1 MQYLKEPAADPF
13 SGYRIPADVQET
25 VGDIVSEIR
34 SRGDE
39 AVREFTERF
48 DEVTREQNRLS
59 EDEISTAIDAVSD
72 EEKRIIDNSIE
83 NIRQFAAAQLD
94 HVEEFEVERD
104 DGVTLGQKLVPVEKA
119 GAYVPGGQYPLLS
132 SSLMAIVPAAV
143 AGVEKIVAA
152 SPPQEDGLPHPATV
166 YGAQKAGADEIY
178 AVGGS
183 QAVAAMA
190 TGTDEIERV
199 DKIVGPG
206 NVFVT
211 EAKRQVFGEVGIDL
225 LAGPSEILVLADESA
240 DPELVAA
247 DLLAQA
253 EHDANARPLLVTTSE
268 RTGESVIEEVQT
280 QLESLSTAAVARES
294 WDQMGA
300 VIVAEDL
307 DEAVAVSDDLA
318 PEHLEIQT
326 ENPRDVLDQLS
337 NYGTLFLGEHSAN
350 AFADKLVGTNHILPT
365 QQSARYTAGLS
376 VHKFIKHQTYQEV
389 SEEGAR
395 TLEPWATR
403 QSEIEQ
409 LEGHAKSSF
418 IRPTKNDLEAYD
430 ETDHRLPDE

>member
-13 SGYRIPADVQET
+13 SGYRIPDDVRDT
-25 VGDIVSEIR
+25 VADIVSEVR

-39 AVREFTERF
+39 AVLEFTERF
-48 DEVTREQNRLS
+48 DDVSREHNALS
-59 EDEISTAIDAVSD
+59 DDEIATAIDAVSD

-83 NIRQFAAAQLD
+83 NIREFAAAQLD
-94 HVEEFEVERD
+94 HVESFEHERD
-104 DGVTLGQKLVPVEKA
+104 EGITLGQQIVPVERA

-132 SSLMAIVPAAV
+132 SSLMGVVPAAV
-143 AGVEKIVAA
+143 AGVDTIVVA
-152 SPPQEDGLPHPATV
+152 SPPQENGLPHPATV
-166 YGAQKAGADEIY
+166 YGAVEAGADEIY

-190 TGTDEIERV
+190 VGTAEITGVDE
-199 DKIVGPG
+199 IVGPG

-225 LAGPSEILVLADESA
+225 LAGPSEILVLADETA

-253 EHDANARPLLVTTSE
+253 EHDVNARPLLVTTSE
-268 RTGESVIEEVQT
+268 QTGEQVIEEVET
-280 QLESLSTAAVARES
+280 QLESLSTAEVAGES
-294 WDQMGA
+294 WEQMGA
-300 VIVAEDL
+300 VIVADDL
-307 DEAVAVSDDLA
+307 DDAIDISDDLA
-318 PEHLEIQT
+318 PEHLEVQT
-326 ENPRDVLDQLS
+326 ADPRATLDRLS
-337 NYGTLFLGEHSAN
+337 NYGTLFLGEHSGN
-350 AFADKLVGTNHILPT
+350 VFSDKLIGTDHVLPT

-389 SEEGAR
+389 TAEGAR
-395 TLEPWATR
+395 ALEPWATR

-418 IRPTKNDLEAYD
+418 IRVPENDLDAYE
-430 ETDHRLPDE
+430 ETDHRLRDE